1 MLLLQPTRLR
11 LPSLSLKLIV
21 DSSGQGEIKNRL
33 QRRRLLQTDAR
44 EDVLEGF
51 FLELFAQNAIRSQTR
66 TNHIIYP
73 SHLVLFELEKSG
85 QCLNR
90 QGAIVTYGAKS
101 LDRAAK
107 KSLHQLGIGFE
118 QLHRCQYTPLKFDH
132 VLIDKGYK
140 LPESCILRHE
150 VRRNR
155 KHCGID
161 GTRLQRIETRNPRA
175 HGQNHDFSTSLNPIL
190 F

>member
-11 LPSLSLKLIV
+11 LPSFSLKLIV

-33 QRRRLLQTDAR
+33 QRRRLLQTDTR
-44 EDVLEGF
+44 ENVLKRFPLQLLIKGT
-51 FLELFAQNAIRSQTR
+51 IRSQAGP
-66 TNHIIYP
+66 NHIIYP
-73 SHLVLFELEKSG
+73 SHLILFQLEKSG

-90 QGAIVTYGAKS
+90 HGTIVTYGTKS

-118 QLHRCQYTPLKFDH
+118 QLHRCQYTSLKFDH
-132 VLIDKGYK
+132 VLIDEGYK

-161 GTRLQRIETRNPRA
+161 GVRLQCIEARNTRS
-175 HGQNHDFSTSLNPIL
+175 HGQNHDFSTSLNSIL